1 MFCKYCGKELAD
13 DAKFCSKCGKQLVAN
28 EQKETRDENVSTV
41 EIDADISKSIENQE
55 KMTSDSTENTKS
67 SNLVNSDFSIK
78 KEKNKKTIT
87 LVILTFVLF
96 VVGYLIDRYAFSDS
110 LDFGVFAVLAM
121 IFFHIPALILYFISM
136 KKLKTNIGIN
146 LIFSLLLLT
155 GMIILCHGAVEGD
168 YYSED
173 GAETLFT
180 IGFICSEVPI
190 LIMIIIAIK
199 KIVTKLEYRKIF
211 FAMLAVIMLI
221 GGYFDYKKMAVKSY
235 EKRMYPVFE
244 SVEWRWY
251 YARGNYNENPTI
263 TNAEATDSAA
273 LDMLESYLDYYRG
286 MVAVQRK
293 GDYSSMNEFME
304 DRMAS
309 VAENHK
315 VFSENPFYISRDYDM
330 RMSQIKTE
338 WHSIKQLY

>member
-1 MFCKYCGKELAD
+1 MFCKYCGKELPDNAI
-13 DAKFCSKCGKQLVAN
+13 FCINCGKRLIAN
-28 EQKETRDENVSTV
+28 VQKETRDENVSTV

-55 KMTSDSTENTKS
+55 RMTSNPTENIKS
-67 SNLVNSDFSIK
+67 SNSVNSDFSIK
-78 KEKNKKTIT
+78 KENNEKAKVF
-87 LVILTFVLF
+87 VILSFVLF
-96 VVGYLIDRYAFSDS
+96 VVGCLIDRYAFSDS

-136 KKLKTNIGIN
+136 KKLKINIGIN

-155 GMIILCHGAVEGD
+155 GMIILCHGAVEGC

-221 GGYFDYKKMAVKSY
+221 GGYFDYKKIAVKSY

-244 SVEWRWY
+244 SIEWRWY
-251 YARGNYNENPTI
+251 NARGNYNENPTI

-293 GDYSSMNEFME
+293 GDYSSMNEFMDNRIAKVE
-304 DRMAS
+304 GD
-309 VAENHK
+309 HK
-315 VFSENPFYISRDYDM
+315 FICEYHFYMSRDFNM
-330 RMSQIKTE
+330 RMSRIKDE